1 MEVRL
6 CNGEN
11 METKFTLS
19 RAAELSGHNKSK
31 IHRAIQKGA
40 LSAIQ
45 PGPGEQYEIERSE
58 FERVFSPKDWPSL
71 NGVPERTEKSRS
83 VRSSKTPFDERSAVL
98 EVKLEATEARLAE
111 MQESLVRERDR
122 ADRFEAERQRL
133 LEAPNTEI
141 ERERAERRRER
152 QEAEKRDQER
162 LEEALRL
169 RNDLERARIDQ
180 ERLVLEATELR
191 NALLQPKGFWAR
203 LTGRK

>member
-1 MEVRL
+1 
-6 CNGEN
+6 